1 MGMTIAA
8 IVFAVTGGLG
18 LTNFAKSILF
28 AASIG
33 GSFMPLVEFYYWWK
47 REGFEGY

>member
-18 LTNFAKSILF
+18 LTTFAKSILF

-33 GSFMPLVEFYYWWK
+33 GSFMPHVALVHDF
-47 REGFEGY
+47 RRPAGAR